1 MKKVCDID
9 PAVLSAVR
17 HGTVI
22 PAQVLALNG
31 DRTFAPKYQRALCRY
46 FIDSGVGGIAV
57 GVHSTQ
63 FAIRDPK
70 FGLFEPVMRE
80 TSHFIDE
87 WCRRQGRKILKVGGV
102 CGRTGQAV
110 REAEFEAAN
119 GYDAALLSLAAFQK
133 DSTEVMLEHCREVAK
148 VMPLIGFYLQPGV
161 GGRVLPLDFWRE
173 FVRIE
178 NVLAIKMAPFN
189 RYYTLDVV
197 RALAESG
204 RDDITLY
211 TGNDDNLLIDLLS
224 EYEVNGKKLRIKGG
238 LLGHWSVWTRRAV
251 ELLNE
256 LHGLYFPDADVYCAI
271 VPDKN
276 YYLASSHGY
285 PALDYETLF
294 GTVEA
299 ELPWATHIDLT
310 GSLTAADYYATDSH
324 WRQERLDRVIQTLA
338 QAMDLT
344 LPDWERYDRVTLP
357 GFQGVYYGQ
366 AALPLPAEDLVYLTN
381 EATENALVSG
391 PENPS
396 ATVYDPAKFE
406 NLDGYDVFLS
416 GAQAVLTV
424 ENPDA
429 GTDRTLVI
437 FRDSY
442 GSSLAPLL
450 LDGYAKIILA
460 DVRYVTT
467 AYLGQFVDFS
477 DVDDV
482 LLLYSTTVVN
492 SAGILR

>member
-256 LHGLYFPDADVYCAI
+256 LHGLIDSGAPIPPELLTRAIKITDSNAAFFDAAHQFAGCIPGLHEVLRRQGLLPGIWC
-271 VPDKN
+271 
-276 YYLASSHGY
+276 
-285 PALDYETLF
+285 LDPNETLSE
-294 GTVEA
+294 GQTQEITRVHDA
-299 ELPWATHIDLT
+299 YPELNDDDFV
-310 GSLTAADYYATDSH
+310 AA
-324 WRQERLDRVIQTLA
+324 
-338 QAMDLT
+338 
-344 LPDWERYDRVTLP
+344 
-357 GFQGVYYGQ
+357 
-366 AALPLPAEDLVYLTN
+366 
-381 EATENALVSG
+381 
-391 PENPS
+391 
-396 ATVYDPAKFE
+396 
-406 NLDGYDVFLS
+406 NL
-416 GAQAVLTV
+416 
-424 ENPDA
+424 E
-429 GTDRTLVI
+429 
-437 FRDSY
+437 
-442 GSSLAPLL
+442 
-450 LDGYAKIILA
+450 KWLA
-460 DVRYVTT
+460 D
-467 AYLGQFVDFS
+467 
-477 DVDDV
+477 
-482 LLLYSTTVVN
+482 
-492 SAGILR
+492 